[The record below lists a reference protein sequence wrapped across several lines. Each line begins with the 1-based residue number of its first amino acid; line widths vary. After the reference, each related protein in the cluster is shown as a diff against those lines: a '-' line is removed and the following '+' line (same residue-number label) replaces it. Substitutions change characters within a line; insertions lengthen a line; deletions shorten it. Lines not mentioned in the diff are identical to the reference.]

1 QILTIMSVGE
11 EAADGFYLSESEYES
26 LITQLQEIIKEIKET
41 KLSLLEATDER
52 EILTL
57 QDDFL
62 TSQKK
67 EIEGKCKALGV
78 AKDVLEREIIKYLSH
93 MVNGRCVTDAS
104 YKNVNKMLDY
114 QQTVVSS
121 IGTSMPEDIKL
132 KHNSLKEDI
141 RRLEEEKQQLEE
153 QVQDFE
159 KKWEDLDPSTTE
171 VDVRSQVERILVK
184 SNRNARNQLA
194 ILKYKHRVDVQG
206 RILCHKRPLK
216 NITIELM
223 EGDVF
228 SDDILNRT
236 QTDKDGYFNLYG
248 QDEEFTIIE
257 PYIKIN
263 HFCSIYN
270 KTEEANSTMFLY
282 LPDTV
287 MNSYNHYSNSYLQG
301 VKVEGRILCKKT
313 PMKISSL
320 TMYWQKGQPIKMD
333 ILYYYNFGEIDLYN
347 FINDLY
353 QFPKKYV

>member
-1 QILTIMSVGE
+1 MSVGE

-26 LITQLQEIIKEIKET
+26 LITQLQESSLNLIKEIKET

-194 ILKYKHRVDVQG
+194 ILKYKHRNQSPG
-206 RILCHKRPLK
+206 
-216 NITIELM
+216 
-223 EGDVF
+223 
-228 SDDILNRT
+228 
-236 QTDKDGYFNLYG
+236 
-248 QDEEFTIIE
+248 
-257 PYIKIN
+257 
-263 HFCSIYN
+263 
-270 KTEEANSTMFLY
+270 
-282 LPDTV
+282 
-287 MNSYNHYSNSYLQG
+287 
-301 VKVEGRILCKKT
+301 
-313 PMKISSL
+313 
-320 TMYWQKGQPIKMD
+320 
-333 ILYYYNFGEIDLYN
+333 
-347 FINDLY
+347 
-353 QFPKKYV
+353 